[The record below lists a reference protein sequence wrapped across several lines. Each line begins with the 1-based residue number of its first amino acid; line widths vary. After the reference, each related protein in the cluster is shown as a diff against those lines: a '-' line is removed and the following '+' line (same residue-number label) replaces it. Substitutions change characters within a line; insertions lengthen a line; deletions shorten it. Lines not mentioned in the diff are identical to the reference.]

1 MYLVDKAHTFRWFQV
16 RNAQHAGASAV
27 IIADDTCRCSDKA
40 CVRPVEDVCEP
51 SEPIM
56 ADDGSGSDIS
66 IPSFLMFKPDADKV
80 KEQLKDDHPVQM
92 EMAWSLPSQGCV
104 EYELWTSPFHRFS
117 NNLLTYD
124 FMKMARGL
132 GDRAYFTPH
141 MYIANGEASG
151 CRGVDGENRCANL
164 CTNNGRYCAAAD
176 ENLERGI
183 TGAYVVEESLRWLCI
198 WKHYG
203 EKDGIGIAWWNY
215 VSAITGPCASFR
227 NIKDIKDCT
236 TWEFG
241 AYSDDDGVVEYKIDV
256 GKINRCMSDSGGL
269 EGDVSNTL
277 LDLEIKARERRGV
290 FMQPSAFVNTA
301 PIRGELSFPNIFHA
315 ICAGYALGT
324 APSICAECAGCM
336 DPVECMSNGG
346 VCIER
351 YGGDF
356 TPQGTVSHRTFTTTI
371 LLMIACL
378 GGGGYWYYNKTRREM
393 RDHVRGILAEYM
405 PLDDDDGGMRN
416 PMSFAVEPSTQ
427 AFMSS

>member
-203 EKDGIGIAWWNY
+203 EKDGIGLPWWDY
-215 VSAITGPCASFR
+215 VDIFTLACADLP
-227 NIKDIKDCT
+227 NIKDVKDCARN
-236 TWEFG
+236 
-241 AYSDDDGVVEYKIDV
+241 AYMVVSITVDIID
-256 GKINRCMSDSGGL
+256 RCMSDSGGL
-269 EGDVSNTL
+269 VGDVSNSL
-277 LDLEIKARERRGV
+277 LDLEIKTREQRGV
-290 FMQPSAFVNTA
+290 LILPSAFVNTA
-301 PIRGELSFPNIFHA
+301 PIRGELSVENIFHA

-324 APSICAECAGCM
+324 APPICAQCTGCM
-336 DPVECMSNGG
+336 DTAQCAELGG
-346 VCIER
+346 VCIKR
-351 YGGDF
+351 YGGGL
-356 TPQGTVSHRTFTTTI
+356 TPQGTVSHGTFTTTI